1 MKVLVLSTLHQ
12 FHGHVDYYTY
22 EDLERI
28 IWSFSPDIL
37 AVELRPSD
45 VEGRVPQRIKQEYQK
60 SVYPLIDKLKC
71 EVIPLEPAEPKYS
84 ELIQMARESMENVQK
99 NNPEALEHFKLYV
112 EALYEVL
119 FQWWSSVL
127 DVNSYETDRHF
138 EIKRRYQNSL
148 FGDKEGRAWEEW
160 NRHFLEQILKANE
173 GRKDGK
179 MLVLVGAEH
188 SYWLRG
194 ELRKR
199 HDVQLLEAPEVLPDI
214 IGSRGSR
221 PGSGKQEFSPPQG

>member
-1 MKVLVLSTLHQ
+1 MKVIVLSTLHQ
-12 FHGHVDYYTY
+12 FHDHVNYYTY
-22 EDLERI
+22 EDLAHI
-28 IWSFSPDIL
+28 IWSFSPDVL

-45 VEGRVPQRIKQEYQK
+45 VEGRIPQTIKQEYQN
-60 SVYPLIDKLKC
+60 SVYPLIDRLKC
-71 EVIPLEPAEPKYS
+71 KVLPLEPPEPKYS
-84 ELIQMARESMENVQK
+84 ELIRMARESMEEVQE
-99 NNPEALEHFKLYV
+99 NNPDALEHFKLYV

-119 FQWWSSVL
+119 FNWWNSVI

-148 FGDKEGRAWEEW
+148 FGDKERTAWEAW
-160 NRHFLEQILKANE
+160 NQHFLEQILKASE
-173 GRKDGK
+173 RRKDGK

-199 HDVQLLEAPEVLPDI
+199 QDVQLLEAPEVLPDI
-214 IGSRGSR
+214 IGL
-221 PGSGKQEFSPPQG
+221 